1 MNYEL
6 LKEAGIDIDDA
17 LARFSGN
24 NELLEKY
31 LSKFTEDPVYY
42 SIVAEMNE
50 KNWAAAEDSVH
61 SFKGITGS
69 LAITSLFNTT
79 SELLEQLRSKNYE
92 LSLPLYEKLK
102 VEYQKT
108 AEIIKKSKE

>member
-17 LARFSGN
+17 LQRFSGN
-24 NELLEKY
+24 RELLEKY
-31 LSKFTEDPVYY
+31 LYKFTEEPVYY

-69 LAITSLFNTT
+69 LAITDLFNITCDLLA
-79 SELLEQLRSKNYE
+79 ELRAKNYD
-92 LSLPLYEKLK
+92 LSLQLFEKLK
-102 VEYQKT
+102 EEYQKII
-108 AEIIKKSKE
+108 EIIKKSKK

>member
-6 LKEAGIDIDDA
+6 LKKAGIDIDDA
-17 LARFSGN
+17 LTRFSGN
-24 NELLEKY
+24 SELLEKY
-31 LSKFTEDPVYY
+31 LYKFTDEAVYHN
-42 SIVAEMNE
+42 IVTQMDA

-79 SELLEQLRSKNYE
+79 CELLAELRAKNYDI
-92 LSLPLYEKLK
+92 SLQLFEKLK